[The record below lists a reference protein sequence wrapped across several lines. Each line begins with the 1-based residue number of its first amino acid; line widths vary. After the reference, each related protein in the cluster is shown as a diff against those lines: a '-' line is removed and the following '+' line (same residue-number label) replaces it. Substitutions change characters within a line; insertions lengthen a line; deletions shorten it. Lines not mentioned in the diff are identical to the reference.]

1 MGFAYGPTPDAH
13 LCRTTGAG
21 MHSLLSYGAGG
32 IGDSRNAVSHRR
44 TAGSRGMKCAAG
56 QGMAY
61 LRHWRRLGQARA
73 GKCGRKCGPSDGHET
88 FPGWLILALCG

>member
-1 MGFAYGPTPDAH
+1 MGFAYCPTPDAH

-32 IGDSRNAVSHRR
+32 IGDPTHYVHGTGSRNAVSHRR
-44 TAGSRGMKCAAG
+44 TAGSRGTKCAAG

-61 LRHWRRLGQARA
+61 LQHWRRQVWSQMRA
-73 GKCGRKCGPSDGHET
+73 V
-88 FPGWLILALCG
+88 GWA

>member
-13 LCRTTGAG
+13 LCRTT
-21 MHSLLSYGAGG
+21 S
-32 IGDSRNAVSHRR
+32 
-44 TAGSRGMKCAAG
+44 
-56 QGMAY
+56 
-61 LRHWRRLGQARA
+61 A